1 MAEFGVQKPWEQP
14 PKTNASKSR
23 SRTKRQRK
31 QKALR
36 IEAGTNLPLVWAL
49 PDGVAPPELDQD
61 VAKVIRA
68 RLGFVPT
75 NLLRVHTC
83 DARPA
88 VLELYPLRRQPVE
101 ERAPR
106 RRGASGPVQPWPTTY
121 WFVDESLSA
130 RIAALE
136 ARGWVGRLERRL
148 NGDEEALRAAEAAH
162 AAAGLERWAALT
174 AEDRVLAESRGWQK
188 ALRDVGIAGIKSA
201 RKVKCLHAQYAHFI
215 GAAVVSPVGRWI
227 GELLDDGM
235 DSKAAPVEECVFAVV
250 DDGPKLGGRDRAHKR
265 EAAAPG

>member
-1 MAEFGVQKPWEQP
+1 MAEFGVQKPWEP

-49 PDGVAPPELDQD
+49 PDGMEPPELSED
-61 VAKVIRA
+61 VAAVIRA

-75 NLLRVHTC
+75 NLLRVHAC

-88 VLELYPLRRQPVE
+88 VLELYPLKRQPVE

-106 RRGASGPVQPWPTTY
+106 RRGAAGPVQPWPTTY

-148 NGDEEALRAAEAAH
+148 NADPNALQEAEAAH
-162 AAAGLERWAALT
+162 AAAGMERWAVLT
-174 AEDRVLAESRGWQK
+174 ESDRQLAEERGWQK
-188 ALRDVGIAGIKSA
+188 ALRDVGIAGIQSP

-235 DSKAAPVEECVFAVV
+235 DSKEAPVEECVVAVV
-250 DDGPKLGGRDRAHKR
+250 DDAPKLGGRDRAHKR
-265 EAAAPG
+265 GTG

>member
-49 PDGVAPPELDQD
+49 PDGVSPPQLDED
-61 VAKVIRA
+61 VAAVIRA

-75 NLLRVHTC
+75 NLLRVHTIEQ
-83 DARPA
+83 RPA

-106 RRGASGPVQPWPTTY
+106 RRGASGPIQPWPTTF

-136 ARGWVGRLERRL
+136 ARGSADAALEARHRSPLYRHVPVEPELHEAGLQVGVRHVQQHLY
-148 NGDEEALRAAEAAH
+148 AAH
-162 AAAGLERWAALT
+162 GKAASQRADDAALP
-174 AEDRVLAESRGWQK
+174 ARQSRTVEAPLFWPPE
-188 ALRDVGIAGIKSA
+188 
-201 RKVKCLHAQYAHFI
+201 LHNT
-215 GAAVVSPVGRWI
+215 
-227 GELLDDGM
+227 
-235 DSKAAPVEECVFAVV
+235 
-250 DDGPKLGGRDRAHKR
+250 
-265 EAAAPG
+265 